1 MDHSKYYKHS
11 GQRRPEDR
19 KKDKIKRRSLAQR
32 QNRQKILQRTDL
44 SPLKE
49 KNNINEQPK
58 NRKQMLEDWK
68 KERKRKKFDL
78 KKKENKPIFKVSSTI
93 KYEDNWLARTSN
105 AATSSST
112 EIKPSKAPEKKTK
125 QYSTTGTTRTTR
137 SQTRKAAI
145 TKKKTMNDKKVVKP
159 EKSTKAESAEEIDA
173 DDAKLASNVNGAD
186 KVQPDTGGNVK
197 ETKFQLSHEEPHNEK
212 PSENNQIVQNRP
224 QSGSEDKF
232 SESFAPVNHVF
243 KAPAGLKN
251 MTFSAVLPNSNESF
265 VFSANGGSMNFSSST
280 PFASNQVKRRK
291 PEKAPMVISSA
302 SASSSDENT
311 DQTTIKV
318 AKKEEKTSE
327 EREKGGKNVSFASPR
342 NKKRKAR
349 FDIEDSDDEKDV
361 KKATP
366 IGSQPRKRV
375 MRKTPLPDELNTSC
389 NEDMQASPTLK
400 LNNASKEISDED
412 KNKDEIKGLKLN
424 FDDVQSEE
432 EDSCGLEMKYLL
444 PSEPETEPE
453 KSEKHGFDL
462 KYLLPSVSDSF
473 ESSPKIMSTNI
484 DFDSSKQPVQINTDS
499 PGMILRNKRK
509 SCRNPMSPFM
519 KSSEVG
525 ISEASSVDLMSFSPL
540 TTNKAPVCAADKKI
554 TKAGN
559 NFIFPS
565 SFRRSSRL
573 KTPLDSLE
581 CDSDNNP
588 LDDNEEDAVTLMPSL
603 L

>member
-32 QNRQKILQRTDL
+32 ENRQKILQRTDL

-49 KNNINEQPK
+49 KNNIDEQPK

-78 KKKENKPIFKVSSTI
+78 KKKEKQTIFKVSSTI
-93 KYEDNWLARTSN
+93 KYEDNWYARTSN
-105 AATSSST
+105 AATSSSKSSST

-125 QYSTTGTTRTTR
+125 QYSTTGTHTNYKITN
-137 SQTRKAAI
+137 SQGCNHKEENNERQ
-145 TKKKTMNDKKVVKP
+145 KVVKP

-186 KVQPDTGGNVK
+186 EVQPDTGGNLK
-197 ETKFQLSHEEPHNEK
+197 ETNFQLSHEETHNEK
-212 PSENNQIVQNRP
+212 PSENNQIVRNRP
-224 QSGSEDKF
+224 QSGSDDKF

-291 PEKAPMVISSA
+291 PGKAPMIISSA
-302 SASSSDENT
+302 SESSSDENT

-349 FDIEDSDDEKDV
+349 FNIEDSDDEKDV
-361 KKATP
+361 KQATP

-400 LNNASKEISDED
+400 LNNTSKEISDED

-444 PSEPETEPE
+444 PSEPGMYET
-453 KSEKHGFDL
+453 
-462 KYLLPSVSDSF
+462 
-473 ESSPKIMSTNI
+473 N
-484 DFDSSKQPVQINTDS
+484 
-499 PGMILRNKRK
+499 
-509 SCRNPMSPFM
+509 
-519 KSSEVG
+519 
-525 ISEASSVDLMSFSPL
+525 
-540 TTNKAPVCAADKKI
+540 
-554 TKAGN
+554 
-559 NFIFPS
+559 
-565 SFRRSSRL
+565 
-573 KTPLDSLE
+573 
-581 CDSDNNP
+581 
-588 LDDNEEDAVTLMPSL
+588 
-603 L
+603 